1 MGRAFEFLIFLLFLC
16 LYHLSFSSLDL
27 SAFSFSKKK
36 KKKKKK
42 PRHGFLI
49 YHPIEGSV
57 DCSCDGEI
65 VT

>member
-27 SAFSFSKKK
+27 SAFSFSTKKNK
-36 KKKKKK
+36 KP

-57 DCSCDGEI
+57 AVMEKL
-65 VT
+65 

>member
-16 LYHLSFSSLDL
+16 LHHLSFPSLDL

-42 PRHGFLI
+42 PRHGFPYL
-49 YHPIEGSV
+49 PPEGSV
-57 DCSCDGEI
+57 AVMEKL
-65 VT
+65 